1 MAVEFTA
8 HSRTCPA
15 LHRPFSEMTGECQ
28 TFALKKFPASKRLR
42 SPSSPA
48 ADKNFVRFSCLLRS
62 GGMNAQCKTLKLG
75 AESPLPATA
84 LTPVIGLDYDQAVKQ
99 FYKPLYQFAFGL
111 TGCESDAADLTQ
123 ETYRVLLIKGG
134 QVRDGQKLK
143 SWLFTTLYRKFLGQR
158 RHATRFPK
166 VEVEM
171 VEGELPVIN
180 AQQVENTEANVV
192 LAALQALE
200 EKYRAPLAMFY
211 LEEMSYREIS
221 DVLGVPPGTV
231 MSRLSRSKEQ
241 LKQRLAACRH
251 LAPSGEAEPRRQAG
265 KQNIPTT
272 WTDSKWEKPLT
283 KNAMKPA

>member
-1 MAVEFTA
+1 
-8 HSRTCPA
+8 
-15 LHRPFSEMTGECQ
+15 
-28 TFALKKFPASKRLR
+28 
-42 SPSSPA
+42 
-48 ADKNFVRFSCLLRS
+48 
-62 GGMNAQCKTLKLG
+62 MNAQDKKLELDV
-75 AESPLPATA
+75 ESPLPATA
-84 LTPVIGLDYDQAVKQ
+84 LAPVIGLDYDRAVEQ
-99 FYKPLYQFAFGL
+99 FYQPLYQFAFGL

-123 ETYRVLLIKGG
+123 ETYRVLLVKGG
-134 QVRDGQKLK
+134 QIRDGQKLK

-166 VEVEM
+166 VDVEM

-180 AQQVENTEANVV
+180 AQQIADTEANIVMD
-192 LAALQALE
+192 ALQALE
-200 EKYRAPLAMFY
+200 EKHRSPLAMFY

-231 MSRLSRSKEQ
+231 MSRLSRGKEQ

-251 LAPSGEAEPRRQAG
+251 PALSGEAEPRRQAG

-272 WTDSKWEKPLT
+272 WTDSKWELPLA